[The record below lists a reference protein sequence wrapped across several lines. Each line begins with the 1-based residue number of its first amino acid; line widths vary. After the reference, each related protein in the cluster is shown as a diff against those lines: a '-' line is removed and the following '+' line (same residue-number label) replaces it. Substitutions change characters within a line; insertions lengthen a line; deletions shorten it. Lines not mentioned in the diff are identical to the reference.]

1 MSPTP
6 RIFSADRIIDGNP
19 GLFGEASPWNI
30 NIEDQDVARAG
41 EKQVEAGADLIKVY
55 GWILKEVMMSVVQE
69 TKKYDREVSCDLIHA
84 VKVNAVD
91 AVKSGVK
98 WNKACIWIHSSHV
111 SSMEYEFRFRR
122 YSSSWYRYPCWS
134 MEYSLDGSSQG
145 IRVVVEAGFSE
156 MDALLRSA
164 TCVAAKALYKN
175 NLGSIKEGA
184 LADIVIL
191 NSNPIEDMRN
201 TKAIDSVI
209 KGGRVYSQAD
219 ILESVPTEDYSK
231 RILEE
236 FLNEFE
242 KQ

>member
-1 MSPTP
+1 MHLDSFKPCILRNMNFDLGGTVVAGTDTP
-6 RIFSADRIIDGNP
+6 AGV
-19 GLFGEASPWNI
+19 WNI
-30 NIEDQDVARAG
+30 PGMA
-41 EKQVEAGADLIKVY
+41 LH
-55 GWILKEVMMSVVQE
+55 
-69 TKKYDREVSCDLIHA
+69 REL
-84 VKVNAVD
+84 
-91 AVKSGVK
+91 
-98 WNKACIWIHSSHV
+98 
-111 SSMEYEFRFRR
+111 ELF
-122 YSSSWYRYPCWS
+122 
-134 MEYSLDGSSQG
+134 
-145 IRVVVEAGFSE
+145 VEAGFSE
-156 MDALLRSA
+156 MDALRSA